1 MQSNNGMHKMQIY
14 KILTRIFVD
23 STELENSIFFYEKL
37 FGEKCELRFKYSE
50 KELELAMVGSILL
63 ISGSADRLE
72 PFTETQVTILVDSI
86 DEFLEFHTAHNSTIL
101 EYPKSV
107 PTGKNMRVK
116 HPDGLIAEYV
126 EHKAEGKA

>member
-1 MQSNNGMHKMQIY
+1 MKIH
-14 KILTRIFVD
+14 KILMRIFVD
-23 STELENSIFFYEKL
+23 SRELENSIHFYEKL
-37 FGEKCELRFKYSE
+37 FGEKCELKFKYPE

-63 ISGSADRLE
+63 ISGSEERLK
-72 PFTETQVTILVDSI
+72 PFTETKITFLVDSI
-86 DEFLEFHTAHNSTIL
+86 DEFLEFLTTHDSTIL

-126 EHKAEGKA
+126 EHKTGNKA

>member
-1 MQSNNGMHKMQIY
+1 MKIH
-14 KILTRIFVD
+14 KILMRIFVD
-23 STELENSIFFYEKL
+23 SRELENSIHFYEKL
-37 FGEKCELRFKYSE
+37 FGEKCELKFKYPE

-63 ISGSADRLE
+63 ISGSEERLK
-72 PFTETQVTILVDSI
+72 PFTETKITFLVDSI
-86 DEFLEFHTAHNSTIL
+86 DEFLEFLTTHDSTIL

-126 EHKAEGKA
+126 EHKTGSKV

>member
-1 MQSNNGMHKMQIY
+1 MKIH
-14 KILTRIFVD
+14 KILMRIFVD
-23 STELENSIFFYEKL
+23 SRDLENSIHFYEKL
-37 FGEKCELRFKYSE
+37 FGEKCELKFKYPE

-63 ISGSADRLE
+63 ISGSEERLK
-72 PFTETQVTILVDSI
+72 PFTETKITFLVDSI
-86 DEFLEFHTAHNSTIL
+86 DEFLEFLTTHDSTIL

-126 EHKAEGKA
+126 EHKTGSKV

>member
-1 MQSNNGMHKMQIY
+1 MKIH
-14 KILTRIFVD
+14 KILMRIFVD
-23 STELENSIFFYEKL
+23 SRELENSIHFYEKL
-37 FGEKCELRFKYSE
+37 FGEKCELKFKYPE

-63 ISGSADRLE
+63 ISGSEKRLKQ
-72 PFTETQVTILVDSI
+72 FTETKITFLVDSI
-86 DEFLEFHTAHNSTIL
+86 DEFLEFLTTHDSTIL

-126 EHKAEGKA
+126 EHKTGSKA

>member
-1 MQSNNGMHKMQIY
+1 MKIH
-14 KILTRIFVD
+14 KILMRIFVD
-23 STELENSIFFYEKL
+23 SRELENSIHFYEKL
-37 FGEKCELRFKYSE
+37 FGEKCELKFKYPE

-63 ISGSADRLE
+63 ISGSEERLK
-72 PFTETQVTILVDSI
+72 PFTETKITFLVDSI
-86 DEFLEFHTAHNSTIL
+86 EEFLEFLTTHDSTIL

-126 EHKAEGKA
+126 EHKTGSKV

>member
-1 MQSNNGMHKMQIY
+1 MKIH
-14 KILTRIFVD
+14 KILMRIFVD
-23 STELENSIFFYEKL
+23 SRELENSIHFYEKL
-37 FGEKCELRFKYSE
+37 FGEKCELKFKYPE

-63 ISGSADRLE
+63 ISGSEERLK
-72 PFTETQVTILVDSI
+72 PFTETKITFLVDSI
-86 DEFLEFHTAHNSTIL
+86 DEFLEFLTTHDSTIL

-126 EHKAEGKA
+126 EHKTGSKA

>member
-1 MQSNNGMHKMQIY
+1 MKIH
-14 KILTRIFVD
+14 KILMRIFVD
-23 STELENSIFFYEKL
+23 SRDLENSIHFYEKL
-37 FGEKCELRFKYSE
+37 FGEKCELKFKYPE

-63 ISGSADRLE
+63 ISGSEERLK
-72 PFTETQVTILVDSI
+72 PFTETKITFLVDSI
-86 DEFLEFHTAHNSTIL
+86 EEFLEFLTTHDATIL

-126 EHKAEGKA
+126 EHKTGSKV